1 VRKKRKLEEQLTAP
15 RFGWLGHIVDVIFFR
30 ILGVA
35 LLYHETKIVETA
47 DKWLVGAGVFMFF
60 VPDWLRGRD
69 SLPAR
74 ALQAWLERRS
84 G

>member
-1 VRKKRKLEEQLTAP
+1 MSDRRGLDEKTNRQTS
-15 RFGWLGHIVDVIFFR
+15 GWLVHVLDVIFFR

-35 LLYHETKIVETA
+35 LLYHETRAVDVA

-74 ALQAWLERRS
+74 AVQAWLERRS